1 MYFIISSLK
10 VKGGIKM
17 SKIFVIC
24 ALVLLPYLGYAQI
37 AEYNVKEKSGT
48 TLLLVSTGTLVGV
61 YAGTIIADA
70 IGGGKIDFPEIFI
83 PAIGP
88 IIAVFRYDSYVRDD
102 WPNQGLE
109 KTLFAISGIV
119 QTASIVGIGIGAG
132 RIKVNK
138 KNNKGS
144 TSYLYIK
151 PVGGGIRATY
161 NF

>member
-1 MYFIISSLK
+1 MYFIISLLK
-10 VKGGIKM
+10 IKGGIKM

-24 ALVLLPYLGYAQI
+24 ALVLLPYFGYAQN

-48 TLLLVSTGTLVGV
+48 ALLSVSTGALVGV
-61 YAGTIIADA
+61 YGGTIIADA

-109 KTLFAISGIV
+109 KALFALSGIV
-119 QTASIVGIGIGAG
+119 QTASIVGIGIGAS
-132 RIKVNK
+132 RIKANK
-138 KNNKGS
+138 KNYKGS
-144 TSYLYIK
+144 TSYLYIQ
-151 PVGGGIRATY
+151 PIGGGIKATY

>member
-1 MYFIISSLK
+1 
-10 VKGGIKM
+10 
-17 SKIFVIC
+17 
-24 ALVLLPYLGYAQI
+24 LPYPGYAQN

-48 TLLLVSTGTLVGV
+48 TLLLVSTGALAGV
-61 YAGTIIADA
+61 YAGTIVADA

-109 KTLFAISGIV
+109 KTLFALSGIV
-119 QTASIVGIGIGAG
+119 QTASIVGIAIGAS

-144 TSYLYIK
+144 TSYLYIQ
-151 PVGGGIRATY
+151 PVGGGIKATY